1 MKNVVKIAIADTFL
15 TAYAKLPETAKRHT
29 SDFLVKFRSNP
40 TSPAIHYEKIASK
53 LDKKVWSVRIDDT
66 YRGIVLRQDESGVY
80 MLVWVDHHD
89 KAYEWASRKRCK
101 INPFTGAIQLYS
113 VQEIVEKVPAAGI
126 FQNVTDED
134 LLKLGVPEEQLPY
147 VRSFTSQ
154 EAFRKGKENLT
165 ADVYEGLS
173 WLLEGFP
180 INEVL
185 ELMQAEKAENK
196 PADLSEA
203 LDTVGN
209 QQFFRVLEGEDDL
222 QEMLKRPLDKWRVF
236 LHPTQRRIVNK
247 NYSGSARVTGGAGT
261 GKTVVAMHRAKRLA
275 SRLVNRQ
282 RLLFTTF
289 TANLAADIQENLR
302 TICTSEEMQH
312 IEVINLD
319 AWVANFMRNA
329 GYGAQIEYNGRF
341 LHNMWEDAIDEAMV
355 EELGLSA
362 DFYMDEWARVVIP
375 QHALTPAKYLRCS
388 RNGRGVRLDRLKRQK
403 VWRVFEAY
411 QRRMKAAGKRDVHW
425 AMDECR
431 LLVDK
436 QHQSLYPFIIV
447 DEGQDF
453 SQIAMEL
460 IRSIAGEEHANDIF
474 IVGDAHQRIY
484 RNKTVLSICGI
495 QVRGRSSILHINY
508 RTTEETRA
516 YAFALLNGISFDDLD
531 GDTLIHDECQSL
543 THGKVPVVKNFR
555 SANNEIEFITEQIH
569 ELQKQGVPL
578 KDICITA
585 RTHNLVDNYIQAFTQ
600 QGFRC
605 YELKKEKLD
614 DRQQEGL
621 RFATMHRV
629 KGLEFQYMFVAG
641 VNFGVVPLNQ
651 AVDIEDTVARQEA
664 ITSEKCL
671 LYVALTRAQ
680 KGAYI
685 TSYGRKSQ
693 FIDK

>member
-362 DFYMDEWARVVIP
+362 DFYMDEE
-375 QHALTPAKYLRCS
+375 S
-388 RNGRGVRLDRLKRQK
+388 VR
-403 VWRVFEAY
+403 
-411 QRRMKAAGKRDVHW
+411 
-425 AMDECR
+425 
-431 LLVDK
+431 
-436 QHQSLYPFIIV
+436 
-447 DEGQDF
+447 
-453 SQIAMEL
+453 
-460 IRSIAGEEHANDIF
+460 
-474 IVGDAHQRIY
+474 
-484 RNKTVLSICGI
+484 
-495 QVRGRSSILHINY
+495 
-508 RTTEETRA
+508 
-516 YAFALLNGISFDDLD
+516 
-531 GDTLIHDECQSL
+531 
-543 THGKVPVVKNFR
+543 
-555 SANNEIEFITEQIH
+555 
-569 ELQKQGVPL
+569 
-578 KDICITA
+578 
-585 RTHNLVDNYIQAFTQ
+585 
-600 QGFRC
+600 
-605 YELKKEKLD
+605 
-614 DRQQEGL
+614 
-621 RFATMHRV
+621 
-629 KGLEFQYMFVAG
+629 
-641 VNFGVVPLNQ
+641 
-651 AVDIEDTVARQEA
+651 
-664 ITSEKCL
+664 
-671 LYVALTRAQ
+671 
-680 KGAYI
+680 
-685 TSYGRKSQ
+685 
-693 FIDK
+693 